1 MQKVRGSGRRTRNV
15 DGLDDH
21 YFNDIHRFALSSGH
35 LFAHV
40 QLLVYTL
47 QYS

>member
-15 DGLDDH
+15 DGLDDL
-21 YFNDIHRFALSSGH
+21 YFNDIHRFALSGH